1 MSRSRLTVLVALML
15 LLFTPALAM
24 SPSTAEFLRSAGIG
38 PDSEAAQLADAD
50 GTLHTTCN
58 GDPVAV
64 SLEKLVAE
72 GAKKNG
78 AGYFVITRTFIRA
91 LKAGFAGTPVPP
103 EGYDGACLTP
113 DEKKLALR
121 KVFGD

>member
-1 MSRSRLTVLVALML
+1 MSRSRLTVLVALMM

-24 SPSTAEFLRSAGIG
+24 SPSTAEFLRSAGID
-38 PDSEAAQLADAD
+38 PDSEAAKLADAD
-50 GTLHTTCN
+50 GTIHTTCN

-64 SLEKLVAE
+64 SLEKLAAE
-72 GAKKNG
+72 GAKNG
-78 AGYFVITRTFIRA
+78 ARYFIVTRTFIRA